1 MAKLVRLTES
11 DLIRL
16 TKKIIKEGDDESKKL
31 NSLKH
36 DVKTLLTRKFA
47 TIDTSKGE
55 WKHGSRDFTLTEIL
69 DDLERIVSKYR

>member
-1 MAKLVRLTES
+1 MAKIVRLTES

-16 TKKIIKEGDDESKKL
+16 TKKIIKEGNESKKL

-36 DVKTLLTRKFA
+36 DVKTLLSRKLA
-47 TIDTSKGE
+47 TIDTSKGD

-69 DDLERIVSKYR
+69 DDLERIVKEYR